1 MSTTRPRPAHR
12 AAAALLVAGLGLT
25 LTLGACSTGTGSD
38 TTEPATADR
47 AMTDGSGGSAR
58 GESDTA
64 GDGSAGSDEGRA
76 GRAAVQAEAMVFT
89 GEVVLEDDDLAQ
101 VRAEIDRLMG
111 RYGGHVADER
121 TDNDNDGE
129 TQRSTLV
136 LRVPGRHF
144 EQVLA
149 AFRDFTT
156 VQSTERKGEDVTTE
170 VIDLDARI
178 RTQEVSLRRLRGFL
192 DRAEDVETMI
202 RLESEIAQREA
213 SLESLRA
220 QSAYLADQ
228 VAMATVTVRM
238 STPDA
243 PDPDPDPLEDA
254 GFLSGL
260 RGGWGALQDVLVV
273 AATVTGA
280 VIPFAVLL
288 ALVGVPVA
296 LWLRLRRRNAAGTA

>member
-1 MSTTRPRPAHR
+1 MS
-12 AAAALLVAGLGLT
+12 
-25 LTLGACSTGTGSD
+25 
-38 TTEPATADR
+38 
-47 AMTDGSGGSAR
+47 DGSGGGALDESEGSGGGS
-58 GESDTA
+58 GEP
-64 GDGSAGSDEGRA
+64 DEGRA
-76 GRAAVQAEAMVFT
+76 GRAAVQAEAMIHT
-89 GEVVLEDDDLAQ
+89 GEVVVEDDDLTG

-121 TDNDNDGE
+121 TDNDSDGQ

-144 EQVLA
+144 EQVLVA
-149 AFRDFTT
+149 IRDFTT
-156 VQSTERKGEDVTTE
+156 VQSTQRKGEDVTTE

-178 RTQEVSLRRLRGFL
+178 RTHEVSLRRLRGFL

-202 RLESEIAQREA
+202 RLESEIAEREA

-243 PDPDPDPLEDA
+243 PDPEPDPLEGA

-280 VIPFAVLL
+280 VIPFGVLL
-288 ALVGVPVA
+288 GLVGVPVA
-296 LWLRLRRRNAAGTA
+296 LWLRLRRRNPARPA